1 MKTKKSYNTPSIKVI
16 EIDHTDIIATSD
28 TARLYLD
35 LQDIEDEG
43 SAD

>member
-1 MKTKKSYNTPSIKVI
+1 MKTKKFYNTPSMKVI

-35 LQDIEDEG
+35 LQNIEDEG
-43 SAD
+43 YAE